1 MIGLEELRGK
11 LGLGV
16 NDYKL
21 LANFKLRALLLA
33 LEQINEHTDI
43 FVKYEQH
50 KKGRSIIGFSF
61 KFKQNN
67 SQKLKNRLIRSEI
80 QRPLIC

>member
-21 LANFKLRALLLA
+21 LANFKLRVLELA

-50 KKGRSIIGFSF
+50 KKDVALLAFHSSLN
-61 KFKQNN
+61 KNN
-67 SQKLKNRLIRSEI
+67 SQKLKTD
-80 QRPLIC
+80 